1 MTWTHLK
8 AAAAALALGVGAAHA
23 AGSDL
28 VLFEWSGY
36 EDPSFHPAYTE
47 KHGASPTFTFFGD
60 EEEAFQKLRAGFRA
74 DIAHPCSQSVVK
86 WREAGLI
93 EPIDPSRIANWG
105 ELNPSLRDLPGFLI
119 EGKHYLVPFDWGYT
133 ALMVNTEQVTPEQA
147 ASLRIFTDP
156 AFAGRISLPEN
167 VDDAYALAFLVNG
180 VTDWTTV
187 TDAQFEAASAFL
199 REAVPNVRSFWVDGA
214 SLGQLMASGE
224 VVAAWGWNE
233 TAFQL
238 GREGHPIALKR
249 ETAEGASTWVC
260 GFVDLAGGEA
270 SADLVYDY
278 FNAALEDRV
287 ARYLVETWA
296 YGHAN
301 QAAMQGMDQTLI
313 TKMGYDDVA
322 GFKERTLFQRPL
334 PNDLRERMI
343 AEWERIK
350 AGF

>member
-1 MTWTHLK
+1 MIRTRLA
-8 AAAAALALGVGAAHA
+8 AAAAALALGAGAAV
-23 AGSDL
+23 AGASDL

-36 EDPSFHPAYTE
+36 EDPNFHPGFAE
-47 KHGASPTFTFFGD
+47 EHGASPTFTFFGD

-93 EPIDPSRIANWG
+93 EPIDPARIENWDR
-105 ELNPSLRDLPGFLI
+105 LNPALRDLPGFLI
-119 EGKHYLVPFDWGYT
+119 EGRHYLVPFDWGYT
-133 ALMVNTEQVTPEQA
+133 ALMVNTEQVSPEQA
-147 ASLRIFTDP
+147 ASLRIFADP
-156 AFAGRISLPEN
+156 AFAGRVSLPEN
-167 VDDAYALAFLVNG
+167 VDDAYALAFLATG
-180 VTDWTTV
+180 VTDWAV
-187 TDAQFEAASAFL
+187 ATDAQFEAASAFL
-199 REAVPNVRSFWVDGA
+199 REAAPNVRAFWVDGA
-214 SLGQLMASGE
+214 SLAQLMASGE
-224 VVAAWGWNE
+224 VAAAWGWNE

-238 GREGHPIALKR
+238 AREGHPVALKR

-260 GFVDLAGGEA
+260 GFVDLAGGQAGDE
-270 SADLVYDY
+270 LVYDY

-296 YGHAN
+296 YGHSN
-301 QAAMQGMDQTLI
+301 QAAMRSMDQTLI
-313 TKMGYDDVA
+313 AQMGYDDVA